1 MPPTQSV
8 LKQRRIAVALA
19 VLIVGLAVVAGLAYV
34 GRIGAKPLSED
45 AVLTTDVARVAAAVP
60 GRVVVLNVRENSQ
73 VSRGQVLFSIDPEFY
88 RLQVEQAAAGLQMAE
103 AALSSRDRSVVA
115 EHSNASIAAEQVA
128 RAQANAQLSA
138 QTWERLNALL
148 PKGYVTRQ
156 QVDEA
161 ATLKRNA
168 QTSLKEAQAQLAAA
182 QALIGNA
189 KGAQALVAERRAAL
203 AIAERQL
210 RETEVKAPF
219 DGRVAGLSIT
229 VGDYM
234 IPAQSAFSLID
245 TTRWFAT
252 ATFLETELPSIKPG
266 DCATVYAA
274 ADRRQALKGVV
285 ESTGWGVSDE
295 DLINLPRRLPYVP
308 KSLNWVRVGQRF
320 PVRVKLDDPPAELMR
335 VGASAVVMVE
345 HEKRC

>member
-1 MPPTQSV
+1 MPIS
-8 LKQRRIAVALA
+8 KSSSNKRRIALVMA
-19 VLIVGLAVVAGLAYV
+19 VLIVVLAVAAGLAYV
-34 GRIGAKPLSED
+34 MRMEAKPLSED

-60 GRVVVLNVRENSQ
+60 GRVVALNVRENSQ
-73 VSRGQVLFSIDPEFY
+73 VTRGQVLFAIDPEFY
-88 RLQVEQAAAGLQMAE
+88 RLQVEQAAAGLRMAQ
-103 AALSSRDRSVVA
+103 AALNSRGRSVQA
-115 EHSNASIAAEQVA
+115 EQSNATIAAEQIA
-128 RAQANAQLSA
+128 RARANAALAA

-168 QTSLKEAQAQLAAA
+168 ETSLKEAQAQLAAA
-182 QALIGNA
+182 QALVGDA
-189 KGAQALVAERRAAL
+189 EGAQALVAERRAAL

-229 VGDYM
+229 EGDYM
-234 IPAQSAFSLID
+234 VPAQSAFSLID

-252 ATFLETELPSIKPG
+252 ATFLETELPAIQPG
-266 DCATVYAA
+266 DCATVYVA
-274 ADRRQALKGVV
+274 ADRRLGLKGVV
-285 ESTGWGVSDE
+285 ESTGWGVSAE

-320 PVRVKLDDPPAELMR
+320 PVRVKLDNPPADLMR
-335 VGASAVVMVE
+335 VGASAVVMVD